1 MRGKE
6 AAMIEL
12 TEEMRKAVQE
22 QTGTPVRL
30 VDPTT
35 QEAFV
40 LLRAED
46 YDRLMDYDAS
56 PWTAEEMDLLHEE
69 AARMAD
75 NFGKQP

>member
-1 MRGKE
+1 
-6 AAMIEL
+6 MIEL
-12 TEEMRKAVQE
+12 TEEMRKAVRE
-22 QTGTPVRL
+22 QNGTPVRL

-46 YDRLMDYDAS
+46 YARLLDYDDS
-56 PWTAEEMDLLHEE
+56 PWTDEEMDLLHEE

-75 NFGKQP
+75 EFGKQP